1 VLHAIASWWD
11 GLELWIAELPFGPQV
26 VLILGVMIPVSYLI
40 ATGLDRVV
48 HLVLDRMRSLQHGE
62 CRAAEDLP
70 GVHDRRNGVN

>member
-1 VLHAIASWWD
+1 VLHAIGSWWD

-40 ATGLDRVV
+40 ATTLDKVV
-48 HLVLDRMRSLQHGE
+48 HLVLDRLQTLQHGE
-62 CRAAEDLP
+62 RRAAEDLP